1 MTDSINVLRDRLAE
15 RESEL
20 KKLRARLKAAKEAA
34 ARPPVKSTI
43 SDIQKRYLSAVADLE
58 TKRSDAANPVI
69 RASSDA
75 VSTLASRFNQGIDD
89 KKVERSRVSVRG
101 DVTSAKKTF
110 LKTDTSHFGSK
121 SETASKRSS
130 EPQPAELFV
139 EDDDGL
145 PSWAKNQQKRMIRKE
160 NARSSIRDVDVRELQ
175 GSVLESASHDGSG
188 SKEETNVVPRGN
200 VKAALAMWG
209 KTADEDARLI
219 AMKKEEEERKAA
231 EQARLKKQREEE
243 ERRTAIRKAVEKFSK
258 MSLSDLKQEP
268 ENEIELS
275 AFLERKI
282 VLVDKEIRQT
292 EEELEKIEH
301 GH

>member
-1 MTDSINVLRDRLAE
+1 MTESIDALRDRLAT
-15 RESEL
+15 REAEL

-43 SDIQKRYLSAVADLE
+43 SDIQKRYLSAVAELE
-58 TKRSDAANPVI
+58 TKRSESNEPLV
-69 RASSDA
+69 RSSSDA
-75 VSTLASRFNQGIDD
+75 VSTLANRFNKGIDE
-89 KKVERSRVSVRG
+89 KKINRSNISVRG
-101 DVTSAKKTF
+101 DVSLTKKSF
-110 LKTDTSHFGSK
+110 SK
-121 SETASKRSS
+121 ADSTRSDGASKRVF
-130 EPQPAELFV
+130 EPQPAELLV

-175 GSVLESASHDGSG
+175 GSVLEKASRDGSED
-188 SKEETNVVPRGN
+188 KEETVVPRGN

-209 KTADEDARLI
+209 KTADEDARLL

-243 ERRTAIRKAVEKFSK
+243 ERRTAIRKAIEKFAQ
-258 MSLSDLKQEP
+258 MSLADLTDEP
-268 ENEIELS
+268 ENEIELR

-282 VLVDKEIRQT
+282 DLVEKEIRFT
-292 EEELEKIEH
+292 EEQLEKVEL

>member
-1 MTDSINVLRDRLAE
+1 MTESIDALRDRLAT
-15 RESEL
+15 REAEL
-20 KKLRARLKAAKEAA
+20 KKLRARLKAAKETA

-43 SDIQKRYLSAVADLE
+43 SDIQKRYLSAVAELE
-58 TKRSDAANPVI
+58 TKRSESAESFV
-69 RASSDA
+69 RSSSDA
-75 VSTLASRFNQGIDD
+75 VSTLANRFNKGIDG
-89 KKVERSRVSVRG
+89 KKINRSNVSVRG
-101 DVTSAKKTF
+101 DVNTAKKTF
-110 LKTDTSHFGSK
+110 LKVDSTRSDGGSK
-121 SETASKRSS
+121 RVL
-130 EPQPAELFV
+130 EPQPAELLV

-175 GSVLESASHDGSG
+175 GTVLEKGSRDGSED
-188 SKEETNVVPRGN
+188 KEDTVVPRGN

-209 KTADEDARLI
+209 KTADEDARLL

-243 ERRTAIRKAVEKFSK
+243 ERRTAIRKAIEKFAQ
-258 MSLSDLKQEP
+258 MSLADLTDEP
-268 ENEIELS
+268 ENEIELR

-282 VLVDKEIRQT
+282 DLVEKEIRLT
-292 EEELEKIEH
+292 EEQLEKVEL